1 MKPRP
6 RKMGALAILLTA
18 TFAAVAT
25 VATHGHASA
34 QGVRGTATTTVRY
47 IELRPI
53 AQEFV
58 PFDQVTELPDGRF
71 EFEGIPVSC
80 VPTLGC
86 IYYRSL
92 DVEHAVTATQDVSL
106 TAWGLGVQGLSFT
119 TLLRGRADLG
129 GNLTW
134 PRGDD
139 RFDAILAY
147 AELNRGD
154 FRTRLGRLR
163 TASSLGFNGYD
174 GASVLYGGVRNLNVE
189 AYGGRS
195 LMRGAY
201 EPRSSALRGFEEF
214 VIDSLGAYLVGGAAR
229 YQVVPGTSVALR
241 YQFEI
246 WEDRGGI
253 VSERASMEVS
263 TSQFRPVMVEAAV
276 DYDIGFGRIGKAH
289 ATVRAP
295 VPGNVILE
303 VTGRRYLPYFEMS
316 TIWGFFSP
324 VGYHEAEGRVTW
336 RPLADVTTWAS
347 AAWRRFEEANAT
359 VILRPL
365 AQEGT
370 RLMVGANWRAA
381 PGLSVDGSYRMDRG
395 FGAFLSSGDAAVSW
409 QATPRIALSV
419 EGTAF
424 QQIEQFRIGSGVVY
438 GGGANADVAV
448 LPTVSLMGGAT
459 MYRQTFDNRPGMEDW
474 SQMRAWA
481 GLRAGFG
488 RDPGMRRG
496 GAR

>member
-6 RKMGALAILLTA
+6 GKMGALAILLTVMLVP
-18 TFAAVAT
+18 AV
-25 VATHGHASA
+25 VHA

-53 AQEFV
+53 TQVFV
-58 PFDQVTELPDGRF
+58 PLDQVTELPDGRR

-80 VPTLGC
+80 VPQLGC

-92 DVEHAVTATQDVSL
+92 DVEHAITASQDVGL

-119 TLLRGRADLG
+119 TLLRARADLG
-129 GNLTW
+129 GTLTW
-134 PRGDD
+134 PRSDD

-154 FRTRLGRLR
+154 FRARAGRQR

-174 GASVLYGGVRNLNVE
+174 GANLLYGGVPNLDVE
-189 AYGGRS
+189 AFGGRS
-195 LMRGAY
+195 LMRGAH

-214 VIDSLGAYLVGGAAR
+214 VTDTLGAYILGGAAR
-229 YQVVPGTSVALR
+229 YRPVPGTAIGVR

-246 WEDRGGI
+246 WENRGGI
-253 VSERASMEVS
+253 VSERASVEVS
-263 TSQFRPVMVEAAV
+263 TSQFRPIQFEGAV
-276 DYDIGFGRIGKAH
+276 DWDIGFDRLGKAH

-295 VPGNVILE
+295 LPADIILE
-303 VTGRRYLPYFEMS
+303 VTGRRHMPYFEMN

-324 VGYHEAEGRVTW
+324 VGYHEAEGRLTW
-336 RPLADVTTWAS
+336 RPLPGVATWAA

-370 RLMVGANWRAA
+370 RFMVGASWLAM
-381 PGLSVDGSYRMDRG
+381 PGVSVDGSYRMDRG
-395 FGAFLSSGDAAVSW
+395 FGAFLSSGDLAVSW
-409 QATPRIALSV
+409 QATPRVGLAV

-438 GGGANADVAV
+438 GGGATADILV
-448 LPTVSLMGGAT
+448 LPGISLLGGAAL
-459 MYRQTFDNRPGMEDW
+459 YRQTFENRPGMEDW
-474 SQMRAWA
+474 NQVRAWTA
-481 GLRAGFG
+481 LRAGFG
-488 RDPGMRRG
+488 RDPGTRRG